1 MSDHAPEARA
11 PDHPSGPAPRR
22 VARPEV
28 PEAALGVGSSLAAY
42 LIWGLFP
49 LYFRALAAVPALA
62 VLAHRIVWSAVF
74 LVIVIGL
81 QGRWRDF
88 AAAARRPH
96 LVRLLVPSALALG
109 VNWGVFLWAV
119 EHGRVL
125 ESSLGY
131 FLCPLFSVVLG
142 VVFLKERLSAV
153 RWLAVALAAIG
164 VGHLLAT
171 GHGVPAVPLALA
183 TSWALYGLL
192 RKLAPIDPVAGL
204 LIEALL
210 LAPPALLFLGYAAM
224 EDAPNGFPTLAG
236 PGAAVGAGALE
247 TALLILAGPVTAL
260 PLILFVY
267 GTRRITLATVG
278 LLQYIT
284 PSGHF
289 VLAVWAFGEPFSSE
303 RLISFVWIWS
313 ALALYSFDGLRRR
326 PRTEA

>member
-1 MSDHAPEARA
+1 VSDREPEARA
-11 PDHPSGPAPRR
+11 PNHPAEPGLRAVVRR
-22 VARPEV
+22 VV
-28 PEAALGVGSSLAAY
+28 PDAALGVGSSLAAY

-49 LYFRALAAVPALA
+49 LYFRALAAVPAVA

-74 LVIVIGL
+74 LAIVIGL
-81 QGRWRDF
+81 QGRWREF
-88 AAAARRPH
+88 AEAARRPR

-131 FLCPLFSVVLG
+131 FLCPLFSVVFG
-142 VVFLKERLSAV
+142 VVFLKERLTPA

-204 LIEALL
+204 LIESLL
-210 LAPPALLFLGYAAM
+210 LAPAALLLLGYPLIG
-224 EDAPNGFPTLAG
+224 DAPIGFTTAAG
-236 PGAAVGAGALE
+236 AGAEVGAGALE
-247 TALLILAGPVTAL
+247 TALLVLAGPVTAL

-267 GTRRITLATVG
+267 GTRRITLTTVG
-278 LLQYIT
+278 LLQYLT

-289 VLAVWAFGEPFSSE
+289 ALAVWAFGEPFSSE
-303 RLISFVWIWS
+303 QLISFAWIWS

-326 PRTEA
+326 PRGGT